1 MVVQFGISFSSI
13 QKQTPRPSSFDS
25 MVEVYGHSKDVQ
37 ETSGVL
43 KDLLDKKAQEFWQ
56 SSAKLASVGK
66 SV

>member
-1 MVVQFGISFSSI
+1 
-13 QKQTPRPSSFDS
+13 